1 MNSRNLTLRVLIAA
15 IVAASF
21 LTSGA
26 AFAAGNCD
34 PANCKMA
41 AKADCKE
48 KCKGGDMSKCTTE
61 CKEKCKSGDMSKCT
75 AECKDKCTTECKDKC
90 KDQCK
95 ANTACAQKC
104 TEMKS
109 ASCPGKGKS

>member
-1 MNSRNLTLRVLIAA
+1 MNFRNLTLRVLIAA

-41 AKADCKE
+41 AKA
-48 KCKGGDMSKCTTE
+48 E
-61 CKEKCKSGDMSKCT
+61 CKEKCKTGDMSKCT

-90 KDQCK
+90 KSQCQDQCK
-95 ANTACAQKC
+95 DNTACAKKC
-104 TEMKS
+104 TAMTG